1 MLKEEVKRPLNMDY
15 KTFETERLLIRPVL
29 EKDSAFVLELL
40 NTPKFLELI
49 GDREVRTREQAE
61 LYIQK
66 KMLPQLYRLGFGNYA
81 VIRKTDGVL
90 LGTCGLHDREGLEG
104 VDIGFAFL
112 PQHERQGYAY
122 ESAVRLKQ
130 AALEDF
136 GIKQILGI
144 TSKANP
150 ASQKLLEKL
159 GLNFESTITLPREEE
174 EILLYRFSVGE
185 EE

>member
-1 MLKEEVKRPLNMDY
+1 MNDY
-15 KTFETERLLIRPVL
+15 KTFETERLFIRPVA
-29 EKDSAFVLELL
+29 EEDADFVLELL

-49 GDREVRTREQAE
+49 GDREVRTKEQAVE
-61 LYIQK
+61 YIRK

-90 LGTCGLHDREGLEG
+90 LGTCGLHDRESLEG

-112 PQHERQGYAY
+112 PQYERQGYAY
-122 ESAVRLKQ
+122 ESAERLKK

-136 GIKQILGI
+136 GIMQILGV
-144 TSKANP
+144 TSKANL

-159 GLNFESTITLPREEE
+159 GLQFQRTIVLPKEKE
-174 EILLYRFSVGE
+174 EILLYSFSKE
-185 EE
+185 EEE

>member
-1 MLKEEVKRPLNMDY
+1 MTIY
-15 KTFETERLLIRPVL
+15 KTFETERLLIRPV
-29 EKDSAFVLELL
+29 EEEDAEFVLELL

-49 GDREVRTREQAE
+49 GDREVRDIDQAKQ
-61 LYIQK
+61 YIRK

-81 VIRKTDGVL
+81 VVRKTDGVL

-112 PQHERQGYAY
+112 PQHEGKGYAY

-144 TSKANP
+144 TSKANL
-150 ASQKLLEKL
+150 ASQKLLLKL
-159 GLNFESTITLPREEE
+159 GLQFERTITLPKEEE
-174 EILLYRFSVGE
+174 EILLYRFGLE
-185 EE
+185 EEE

>member
-1 MLKEEVKRPLNMDY
+1 MTIY
-15 KTFETERLLIRPVL
+15 KTFETERLLIRPV
-29 EKDSAFVLELL
+29 EEEDADFILELL

-49 GDREVRTREQAE
+49 GDREVRTADQARQ
-61 LYIQK
+61 YIRK

-81 VIRKTDGVL
+81 VIRKTDGMR

-112 PQHERQGYAY
+112 PQHERKGYAY
-122 ESAVRLKQ
+122 ESALRLKQ

-144 TSKANP
+144 TSKANLP
-150 ASQKLLEKL
+150 SQKLLLKL
-159 GLNFESTITLPREEE
+159 GLKFERTITLPNEDE
-174 EILLYRFSVGE
+174 EILLYRFSVE
-185 EE
+185 EEE

>member
-1 MLKEEVKRPLNMDY
+1 MDHI
-15 KTFETERLLIRPVL
+15 TFETERLFLRPVL
-29 EKDSAFVLELL
+29 EKDASVVLQIL
-40 NTPKFLELI
+40 NTPKFRKFV
-49 GDREVRTREQAE
+49 GDRQVRTE
-61 LYIQK
+61 LEAASYIST
-66 KMLPQLYRLGFGNYA
+66 KMLPQLKKLGFGNYA
-81 VIRKTDGVL
+81 VIRKQDGVL
-90 LGTCGLHDREGLEG
+90 LGTCGLHNREGLEG

-112 PQHERQGYAY
+112 PQYEGQGYAY

-144 TSKANP
+144 TSKVNF

-159 GLNFESTITLPREEE
+159 GLKFERMITLPHDEE
-174 EILLYRFSVGE
+174 EILLYRFSAE